1 MDNTFDANYLHNID
15 KDIQSI
21 QDKFQSLVG
30 ENIHLRNEIANY
42 SKDVA
47 IVELNNQIADLHKKS
62 LLVLTD
68 SEREE
73 LRAFKARHYEM
84 HKLTRHSSD
93 TYIYELTGTGV
104 GTLIKVKC
112 PICNEEK
119 DITDM
124 GCW

>member
-1 MDNTFDANYLHNID
+1 MDNTFVTNYLHNID

-30 ENIHLRNEIANY
+30 ENIQLRNEIENY
-42 SKDVA
+42 SKDVE
-47 IVELNNQIADLHKKS
+47 IVELNNQIADLRKKS
-62 LLVLTD
+62 LLIMTD
-68 SEREE
+68 NECDE
-73 LRAFKARHYEM
+73 LHAFRARHYEM

-119 DITDM
+119 DITDV